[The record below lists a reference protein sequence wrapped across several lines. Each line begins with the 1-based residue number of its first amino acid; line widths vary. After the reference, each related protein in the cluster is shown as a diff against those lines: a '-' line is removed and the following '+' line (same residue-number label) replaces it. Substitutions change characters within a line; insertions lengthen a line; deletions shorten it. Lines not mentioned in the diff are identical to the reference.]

1 MTQEKAILA
10 GFRLRDEDAGDP
22 NDPYIELERLADT
35 SGAEGLET
43 ITQTDRRPTPQ
54 FFIGPG
60 KVKEIR
66 ERVDALEVDCVIFNH
81 ELSPM
86 QFRNLERELE
96 VKIIDRTQLILDI
109 FAMRAQSMEGKIQVE
124 LAQLEYLLPRI
135 AGHGVEMS
143 RLGGGIGT
151 RGPGETKLEVDR
163 RRIRDRIA
171 VLKRKL
177 AGVEKTR
184 RTQNRR
190 RLSAGTPLIALV
202 GYTNAGKSTLFNALT
217 RSDTFV
223 EDKLFAT
230 LDPLTRRVYIPNVGE
245 ALITDTVGFIKN
257 LPPKL
262 MQTFKSTLE
271 GISDAGLLLHVV
283 DAGNPAYQAQ
293 INEVD
298 SVIDALGA
306 ADIPQLLVIN
316 KIDLPQ
322 APERAERLLK
332 VRNGA
337 VVSAKKDKE
346 FALLKS
352 KIAEVFQKKRRT
364 KGKMGTTDEH
374 G

>member
-1 MTQEKAILA
+1 MENSSHETVILSGHRA
-10 GFRLRDEDAGDP
+10 RG
-22 NDPYIELERLADT
+22 I
-35 SGAEGLET
+35 GAEDPDEAYVELAHLAKTAGGEVAAVHTQPET
-43 ITQTDRRPTPQ
+43 RPTPQ
-54 FFIGPG
+54 FFIGSG
-60 KVKEIR
+60 KVEELHELIH
-66 ERVDALEVDCVIFNH
+66 ELDADVVIFNNN
-81 ELSPM
+81 LSPL
-86 QFRNLERELE
+86 QFRNLERELGIK
-96 VKIIDRTQLILDI
+96 VLDRTQLILDI
-109 FAMRAQSMEGKIQVE
+109 FAMRARSNEGKIQVE

-135 AGHGVEMS
+135 TGRGVELS

-190 RLSAGTPLIALV
+190 RLSAGAPLIALV

-332 VRNGA
+332 IRNGA

-346 FALLKS
+346 FTSLKS
-352 KIAEVFQKKRRT
+352 KIAEVFQKK
-364 KGKMGTTDEH
+364 
-374 G
+374 